1 MTQRTDSRLGSI
13 HMDGHDTEIIQCQAD
28 ESVFKMMSSAIWA
41 RTLDIYLEIPH
52 SR

>member
-28 ESVFKMMSSAIWA
+28 ESVFRTMSSATRA
-41 RTLDIYLEIPH
+41 CTLDIYPEISD